1 MKEFTPKKKLVKA
14 IENTFKLNLDNDQLK
29 EIPTKWQRRGDLIIL
44 PITSFQQPFWE
55 ELGKLCLYACYLALI
70 S

>member
-44 PITSFQQPFWE
+44 PINSFQQPFWE
-55 ELGKLCLYACYLALI
+55 ELGKLCFYACYLALI